1 MATIKD
7 IAEATEVSQSTVSR
21 VLNYD
26 QDISVSPETRK
37 RIFETAESL
46 NYTKH
51 KAKKKQKIL
60 SALLVRWYDDSQEL
74 EHLYYLNIRVGIEAQ
89 CKERNIKLD
98 KINIMDSVPKKK
110 YDGIL
115 ILGKYSKIILEKFEN
130 QSIPIICV
138 GFDGS
143 TFNHHSVLIDF
154 ESGVQKSLEKFINL
168 GHTEIGILSG
178 KDYNKYDKEEIQ
190 DERLLSFERYLTSK
204 NLLNEHYIYEA
215 DFSTRGGYNTI
226 SEHLNSKK
234 PFPTALFVSNDPM
247 AIGAIHALN
256 EHEYKIPEEIE
267 IISFNDVSIAKY
279 FFPTLSSVNVNSKW
293 MGEVSVDLLESYSK
307 TPPSLPTK
315 LIIQPELVTRS
326 STTKVK

>member
-26 QDISVSPETRK
+26 QDISVSPETRR
-37 RIFETAESL
+37 RIFEMAETL

-51 KAKKKQKIL
+51 KAKRKQKKL
-60 SALLVRWYDDSQEL
+60 SILLVRWYDDSQEL
-74 EHLYYLNIRVGIEAQ
+74 EHLYFLNIRVGIEIQ
-89 CKERNIKLD
+89 CKDKSIQLD
-98 KINIMDSVPKKK
+98 KINIMDSIPSKK

-115 ILGKYSKIILEKFEN
+115 ILGKYSKIILEKFKN
-130 QSIPIICV
+130 QNIPIICI

-143 TFNHHSVLIDF
+143 SFKYHSVLIDF
-154 ESGVQKSLEKFINL
+154 ESGVQKSLDKFIDL
-168 GHTEIGILSG
+168 GHTNIGILSG
-178 KDYNKYDKEEIQ
+178 KNYNKYDKEEIL
-190 DERLLSFERYLTSK
+190 DERLLSFRHYLKSK
-204 NLLNEHYIYEA
+204 NLLNEEYIFEA
-215 DFSTRGGYNTI
+215 DFSTLGGYNTI
-226 SEHLNSKK
+226 SEHLNNKK

-293 MGEVSVDLLESYSK
+293 MGEVSVDLLESYAK
-307 TPPSLPTK
+307 TPPPLPTK
-315 LIIQPELVTRS
+315 LIVEPELITRA
-326 STTKVK
+326 STTGTK